1 MLTRST
7 IQLLRFP
14 FSVFLAPVYL
24 FALSQLDQIHW
35 PHAVLVGA
43 ILHLL
48 VYPASNGYNS
58 YMDRDEG
65 PIGGLA
71 NPMQPTRQLFYVT
84 MTMDVLALLLGLLI
98 STPFSACVLL
108 YILASRAYSWRR
120 IRLKQYP
127 VIGFLT
133 VILFQGGL
141 TFFMVYTSCGTHF
154 SPSTSHLPPFNYPPS
169 PIPYTLVVIA
179 CLLIGGFYPLTQIY
193 QHDAD
198 RKDGV
203 RTISMM
209 LGLRGTFVFCGIVY
223 SLAMGLMAWVF
234 NSTGQIRDFF
244 IIATLLMPVVLYFLN
259 WARKVWNDPLQAN
272 FNNTMRMN
280 VVASLCTSTAFI
292 FVIILRSIE

>member
-1 MLTRST
+1 MLSRST

-14 FSVFLAPVYL
+14 FSLFLAPVYL
-24 FALSQLDQIHW
+24 FALSQLDEVQW
-35 PHAVLVGA
+35 PRALLVGA

-48 VYPASNGYNS
+48 VYPASNGYNA
-58 YMDRDEG
+58 YMDRDQG

-71 NPMQPTRQLFYVT
+71 NPLPPTRELFYVS
-84 MTMDVLALLLGLLI
+84 MVMDATAVLLGLI
-98 STPFSACVLL
+98 VGPVFSVCVLL
-108 YILASRAYSWRR
+108 YILASRAYSWRG

-127 VIGFLT
+127 VIGYLT

-141 TFFMVYTSCGTHF
+141 TFFMVYTFCGTHF
-154 SPSTSHLPPFNYPPS
+154 SPSSSHLSPPS
-169 PIPYTLVVIA
+169 SPTPYSLLLIA

-209 LGLRGTFVFCGIVY
+209 LGLRGTFVLCGIMY
-223 SLAMGLMAWVF
+223 SLAMAIMAWRF
-234 NSTGQIRDFF
+234 NNAGNMRDFF

-259 WARKVWNDPLQAN
+259 WARRVWTDPGAAN

-280 VVASLCTSTAFI
+280 VVASLCTSIAFL
-292 FVIILRSIE
+292 FLIILHSIE

>member
-14 FSVFLAPVYL
+14 FSLFLAPVYL
-24 FALSQLDQIHW
+24 FALSQLDQVHW
-35 PHAVLVGA
+35 PRALLVGA

-58 YMDRDEG
+58 YMDRDKG

-71 NPMQPTRQLFYVT
+71 DPMPPTRELFRVT
-84 MTMDVLALLLGLLI
+84 MIMDLAAVLLGLLVG
-98 STPFSACVLL
+98 PLFSAGVLL
-108 YILASRAYSWRR
+108 YILASRAYSWRG

-127 VIGFLT
+127 IIGYLT

-141 TFFMVYTSCGTHF
+141 TFYLVYTSCGTTLHV
-154 SPSTSHLPPFNYPPS
+154 SPYPLP
-169 PIPYTLVVIA
+169 LLAVA

-193 QHDAD
+193 QHEAD
-198 RKDGV
+198 RSDGV

-209 LGLRGTFVFCGIVY
+209 LGLRGTFLFCGIVY
-223 SLAMGLMAWVF
+223 SLAMAMMAWIF
-234 NSTGQIRDFF
+234 HSTGQLRDFF
-244 IIATLLMPVVLYFLN
+244 IIATLLMPVVLFFLN
-259 WARKVWNDPLQAN
+259 WARKVWIDPKHAN

-280 VVASLCTSTAFI
+280 IVASLCTSIAFL

>member
-14 FSVFLAPVYL
+14 FSLFLAPVYL
-24 FALSQLDQIHW
+24 FALSQQDQVDW
-35 PHAVLVGA
+35 PRALLVGV

-71 NPMQPTRQLFYVT
+71 KPLLPTKELFYVT
-84 MTMDVLALLLGLLI
+84 MVMDAAAVLLGLLVG
-98 STPFSACVLL
+98 PLFSACVLL
-108 YILASRAYSWRR
+108 YILASRAYSWRGL
-120 IRLKQYP
+120 RLKQYP
-127 VIGFLT
+127 IIGYLT

-141 TFFMVYTSCGTHF
+141 TFFMVYTSCGTNL
-154 SPSTSHLPPFNYPPS
+154 SPSTSHLPPPNYPLP
-169 PIPYTLVVIA
+169 PTPYPLLIIA
-179 CLLIGGFYPLTQIY
+179 CLLIGGFYPLTQVY
-193 QHDAD
+193 QHAAD
-198 RKDGV
+198 RDDGV
-203 RTISMM
+203 RSLSMI

-223 SLAMGLMAWVF
+223 ILAIALMAWVF
-234 NSTGQIRDFF
+234 NNTGQMRDFF

-259 WARKVWNDPLQAN
+259 WARKVWKDPGSAN

-280 VVASLCTSTAFI
+280 VVASLCTSTAFL
-292 FVIILRSIE
+292 FVLILRSIE

>member
-1 MLTRST
+1 MLPTKE
-7 IQLLRFP
+7 LL
-14 FSVFLAPVYL
+14 
-24 FALSQLDQIHW
+24 
-35 PHAVLVGA
+35 
-43 ILHLL
+43 
-48 VYPASNGYNS
+48 
-58 YMDRDEG
+58 
-65 PIGGLA
+65 
-71 NPMQPTRQLFYVT
+71 YVT
-84 MTMDVLALLLGLLI
+84 IGMDAAAVLLGLLVG
-98 STPFSACVLL
+98 PLFSACVLL

-120 IRLKQYP
+120 IRLKQFP
-127 VIGFLT
+127 IIGYLT

-141 TFFMVYTSCGTHF
+141 TFFMVYTSCGTTY
-154 SPSTSHLPPFNYPPS
+154 PLPPT
-169 PIPYTLVVIA
+169 PYSLLLIA

-209 LGLRGTFVFCGIVY
+209 LGLRGTFIFCGIVY

-244 IIATLLMPVVLYFLN
+244 IITTLLMPVVLYFLN
-259 WARKVWNDPLQAN
+259 WARKVWKDPLQAN

-280 VVASLCTSTAFI
+280 VVASLCTSIAFL